1 MVRVTSPEEAVEV
14 VFRAILGDKLDRDSL
29 SARNLAELMGQ
40 TTGFIYHHW
49 GALDPFLLEV
59 SGLGW
64 KALVA
69 EVASAADA
77 KGTGAAIAAAYL
89 EFAVS
94 HPTLYWLMAERRMND
109 ELVRSTLARGA
120 ALPSY
125 GAWLSFLD
133 IARRTDP
140 SISPARAR
148 LLHAAAHGFASQ
160 LLSGRLTSTPE
171 TAPIPPKEL
180 CARIAADLGELFFAP
195 PAASAPVRAKSARGT
210 PGPGKKHRAKPR
222 RP

>member
-1 MVRVTSPEEAVEV
+1 
-14 VFRAILGDKLDRDSL
+14 
-29 SARNLAELMGQ
+29 LMGQ

-69 EVASAADA
+69 EVAAAA
-77 KGTGAAIAAAYL
+77 ASKGTGAAIAAAYL

-109 ELVRSTLARGA
+109 ELVRSTFARGA

-125 GAWLSFLD
+125 GAWVSFLE

-140 SISPARAR
+140 TITPARAR
-148 LLHAAAHGFASQ
+148 LVHAAAHGFASQ

-171 TAPIPPKEL
+171 TAAIPPREL
-180 CARIAADLGELFFAP
+180 CARITADLGELFFTAP
-195 PAASAPVRAKSARGT
+195 GAKRAKSAR
-210 PGPGKKHRAKPR
+210 PAPPGKKQRPGRR